1 MVRCCQIS
9 QAGEEAQ
16 RDSDLELI
24 PGYAVTFNFR
34 HGCAVFSRVGER
46 VRLRH
51 DLHPQRGHEGAA
63 SGCCGPQTGGDQLLP
78 HQGESDNK
86 CKMILR
92 RLSIC
97 YWTALT
103 ERYVIMFYDFDPNSN
118 IYSLFG
124 S

>member
-1 MVRCCQIS
+1 MVRWCQIY

-24 PGYAVTFNFR
+24 LGYAVTFNFR
-34 HGCAVFSRVGER
+34 HGCAVFARVGER

-78 HQGESDNK
+78 HQGEIMSVYALLWLE
-86 CKMILR
+86 MILP
-92 RLSIC
+92 RLNIC

-103 ERYVIMFYDFDPNSN
+103 ERYVIVFCDFDPN
-118 IYSLFG
+118 
-124 S
+124 